1 MLAAT
6 LKGVASVPR
15 LSDLVA
21 APHVAWPRVSIIIPA
36 CDEARSIEAAMRSV
50 LAQRYPALEVVAVND
65 RSTDGTGEVLE
76 RLAANDARL
85 RVVHVRELPEGWLGK
100 LNALKHGVAG
110 ASGDWLLF
118 ADADVHL
125 DPETL
130 QKTLSYAELHAIDFI
145 SVLPEI
151 ASAGF
156 WGDTVFNLACAGLCL
171 TTRPWRIKRAETK
184 NIAATGAFMLVRR
197 EAFQRTPGF
206 DWLKLEVADDF
217 GLCLMIKTFGGRCEL
232 LNGAGEV
239 KLTWYESARDMA
251 NKLQKNFFA
260 ITGRFSLARLVAQ
273 AVVMAWLAAF
283 PLALVLGELTFGRVL
298 AVSVAML
305 LQLVNALTVARWTR
319 LPLLPAF
326 FPQVGLVVTAFMQ
339 VRAGVI
345 GWRQGGI
352 RWRGVLYSTE
362 LLRAQQRVRL

>member
-6 LKGVASVPR
+6 VAGVVSVPR
-15 LSDLVA
+15 LTDLLA
-21 APHVAWPRVSIIIPA
+21 APRPVWPHVSVIIPA
-36 CDEARSIEAAMRSV
+36 CDEAPTIEAAMRSV
-50 LAQRYPALEVVAVND
+50 LAQRYPALEVVAVDD
-65 RSTDGTGEVLE
+65 RSTDGTGDVLD

-85 RVVHVRELPEGWLGK
+85 RVVHVRELPDGWLGK
-100 LNALKHGVAG
+100 LNALEHGVA
-110 ASGDWLLF
+110 ACTGDWLLL

-125 DPETL
+125 GPETL
-130 QKTLSYAELHAIDFI
+130 QKSLNYAELHAIDFI

-171 TTRPWRIKRAETK
+171 TTRPWRIKRADTK

-206 DWLKLEVADDF
+206 EWLKLEVADDF

-251 NKLQKNFFA
+251 NKLQKNFYA
-260 ITGRFSLARLVAQ
+260 ITGRFSLVRLVAQ
-273 AVVMAWLAAF
+273 SAVMLWLAAF
-283 PLALVLGELTFGRVL
+283 PLALTLGEPTFAQVL
-298 AVSVAML
+298 AVGVAL
-305 LQLVNALTVARWTR
+305 GLQLVNALTVARWTR

-326 FPQVGLVVTAFMQ
+326 FPQVGLVVTALMQ
-339 VRAGVI
+339 VRAGLI
-345 GWRQGGI
+345 GWHQGGI

-362 LLRAQQRVRL
+362 LLRARQRVRL